1 MYKRILSDG
10 ALRRVCIILCLIVL
24 QILLLCGCGT
34 KVPKS
39 TENNVANKVEET
51 AKPVRVKTP
60 VGKLDFP
67 GELGKEVEFEETTE
81 NNQQY
86 VRCYGEAAGE
96 EVLLFELSFGDKKGN
111 YLIGSV
117 PDSDGKKM
125 KIWLNVQEL
134 DPGENW
140 TEDETEQMNLLQSCV
155 NDLLEQIYD
164 LDGFVPAE

>member
-1 MYKRILSDG
+1 M
-10 ALRRVCIILCLIVL
+10 
-24 QILLLCGCGT
+24 
-34 KVPKS
+34 
-39 TENNVANKVEET
+39 
-51 AKPVRVKTP
+51 
-60 VGKLDFP
+60 
-67 GELGKEVEFEETTE
+67 
-81 NNQQY
+81 
-86 VRCYGEAAGE
+86 
-96 EVLLFELSFGDKKGN
+96 SFGDKKGN